1 MERLGLANDVS
12 RSQFDA
18 LFAKGATLVCVAI
31 DNTLA
36 GWITVTDPMKSEGA
50 HAIEQLSSLGLQSSI
65 LSGDHPAPV
74 EQVARELGIDSAFGN
89 LLPDQKADYLLRWE
103 LEGNAT
109 AFVGDGINDA
119 PALAS
124 AQVGVGLGTGTEV
137 AVSAAD
143 VVLISGNLLGVPTAI
158 RLSRALMRNIRMNLL
173 WAFAYNILLI
183 PVAAGVLVPING
195 WSLTPM
201 LSAIAM
207 SFSSVFVVGNALRLR
222 SFSSG

>member
-1 MERLGLANDVS
+1 
-12 RSQFDA
+12 
-18 LFAKGATLVCVAI
+18 
-31 DNTLA
+31 
-36 GWITVTDPMKSEGA
+36 
-50 HAIEQLSSLGLQSSI
+50 
-65 LSGDHPAPV
+65 V
-74 EQVARELGIDSAFGN
+74 EQAARALDIDSAFGN
-89 LLPDQKADYLLRWE
+89 LLPDQKADLLQAWQRK
-103 LEGNAT
+103 GFAT

-158 RLSRALMRNIRMNLL
+158 HLARALMRNIRMNLL

-183 PVAAGVLVPING
+183 PVAAGLLVPING

-207 SFSSVFVVGNALRLR
+207 SFSSVFVVVNALRLR
-222 SFSSG
+222 RFANRVPK